1 MSPSLMVF
9 QRTPSAPLQPFIAR
23 LWASDGTAEI
33 PGAISPVHEHV
44 LPTGWMHVVVRL
56 TEQPLYLLGRN
67 AGQRVALPPC
77 LVGGARSTFHAR
89 VTTSPSCSVGA
100 LLRPGAASL
109 LFGVPAGELAESHT
123 SLEDLW
129 GAAALRLRD
138 ELSGIDSAEGRLA
151 LFEKRLGERLPLSA
165 GLNPEVAAL
174 LQCMRST
181 PTVRDAVRASGL
193 SHRRF
198 IAEFRHA
205 VGLAP
210 KTYAQV
216 RRFQSALRLMRSAP
230 AAQLVDVALG
240 AGYSD
245 QSHFGRE
252 FLVLAGVTPA
262 VYRQRAPAEANHLP
276 VSP

>member
-1 MSPSLMVF
+1 MLF
-9 QRTPSAPLQPFIAR
+9 QRPPAVPLQPFIAR
-23 LWASDGTAEI
+23 LWASDGRSENSAGVT
-33 PGAISPVHEHV
+33 PVHEHV

-56 TEQPLYLLGRN
+56 TEQPLYLLGRS
-67 AGQRVALPPC
+67 AEQRVSLPPC

-89 VTTSPSCSVGA
+89 LTTSPSCSVGA

-109 LFGVPAGELAESHT
+109 LFSVPAGELAESHT

-129 GAAALRLRD
+129 GAGAPRLRD
-138 ELSGIDSAEGRLA
+138 ELSGIESAEGRLA
-151 LFEKRLGERLPLSA
+151 LFERRLGERLPLST

-174 LQCMRST
+174 LQHMRNA
-181 PTVRDAVRASGL
+181 PTVRDAVRSSGL

-198 IAEFRHA
+198 IADFRHA

-216 RRFQSALRLMRSAP
+216 RRFQSALRLMRSDP
-230 AAQLVDVALG
+230 AAQLADVAFG

-276 VSP
+276 VAP

>member
-1 MSPSLMVF
+1 
-9 QRTPSAPLQPFIAR
+9 
-23 LWASDGTAEI
+23 
-33 PGAISPVHEHV
+33 
-44 LPTGWMHVVVRL
+44 MHVVVRL

-67 AGQRVALPPC
+67 AQQPVSLPPC

-89 VTTSPSCSVGA
+89 LTASPSCSVGA
-100 LLRPGAASL
+100 LLRPGTASL
-109 LFGVPAGELAESHT
+109 LFGMPAGELAERHT

-129 GAAALRLRD
+129 GAAAARLRD
-138 ELSGIDSAEGRLA
+138 ELSGIESAEGRLS
-151 LFEKRLGERLPLSA
+151 LFEKRLGERLPLST
-165 GLNPEVAAL
+165 GLSPQTAAL
-174 LQCMRST
+174 FQHMRNA

-198 IAEFRHA
+198 IAEFRHE

-230 AAQLVDVALG
+230 AAQLADVAFS

-252 FLVLAGVTPA
+252 FVVLAGVTPA
-262 VYRQRAPAEANHLP
+262 VYRQRAPAEANHLRVAP
-276 VSP
+276 